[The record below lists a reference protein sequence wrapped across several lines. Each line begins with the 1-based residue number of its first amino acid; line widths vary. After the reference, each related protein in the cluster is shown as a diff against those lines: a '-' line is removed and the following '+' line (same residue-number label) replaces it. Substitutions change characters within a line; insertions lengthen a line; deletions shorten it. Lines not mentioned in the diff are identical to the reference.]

1 MALWKQQWSSFA
13 KNSHSWEE
21 NFARIT
27 TISAHKDTENKVL
40 EWRGNQERVPFSSN
54 RFKPQ
59 RILLGST
66 KPLAGGA
73 VRTGN
78 WNFFRGNPC
87 WRPWANHPR
96 LWRTLHCRVAH
107 AFNHVYVRVSLGV
120 EKKRK
125 RKRIHHSFAVG
136 VIIILFDFTR

>member
-1 MALWKQQWSSFA
+1 MAGKS
-13 KNSHSWEE
+13 
-21 NFARIT
+21 
-27 TISAHKDTENKVL
+27 
-40 EWRGNQERVPFSSN
+40 RVPFSSN

-73 VRTGN
+73 VRAGN

-107 AFNHVYVRVSLGV
+107 AFNHVYVRVFLGV

-136 VIIILFDFTR
+136 VIIILFDFTRYKFIENDFQTSKIETKKRKLLEFLDKIMQMYD

>member
-1 MALWKQQWSSFA
+1 MAGKS
-13 KNSHSWEE
+13 
-21 NFARIT
+21 
-27 TISAHKDTENKVL
+27 
-40 EWRGNQERVPFSSN
+40 RVPFSSN
-54 RFKPQ
+54 RFKLQ

-73 VRTGN
+73 VRAGN

-136 VIIILFDFTR
+136 VIIILFDFTRYKFIENDFQTSKIETKKRKLLEFLDKIMQMYD

>member
-1 MALWKQQWSSFA
+1 MAGKS
-13 KNSHSWEE
+13 
-21 NFARIT
+21 
-27 TISAHKDTENKVL
+27 
-40 EWRGNQERVPFSSN
+40 RVPFSSN

-73 VRTGN
+73 VRAGN

-107 AFNHVYVRVSLGV
+107 AFNHVYVQVSLGV

-136 VIIILFDFTR
+136 VIIILFDFTRYKFIENDFQTSKIETKKRKLLEFLDKIMQMYD